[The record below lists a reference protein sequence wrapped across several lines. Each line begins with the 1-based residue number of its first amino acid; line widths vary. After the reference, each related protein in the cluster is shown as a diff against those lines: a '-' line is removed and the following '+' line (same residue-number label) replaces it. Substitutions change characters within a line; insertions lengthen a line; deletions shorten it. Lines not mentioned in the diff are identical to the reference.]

1 MAPQDFQGEILKNVA
16 IGIAVTSLLFAVSI
30 KSPFLGFF
38 CSILIPL
45 PTLFYR
51 SKLGRTIGVIVPVF
65 SIIVMFVM
73 LGRISIETLFL
84 AELLLV
90 GFVLSE
96 LFEMELS
103 IEKTMLYTCSV
114 VLLTGIICLFFYSNT
129 YDIEIYTLV
138 SGQVAKNIEQTV
150 ALYEKMEVSQENIY
164 LISNSLDQ
172 IQYVLV
178 RIIPALVIASILFV
192 SWTSLLL
199 AKPILKAGK
208 LFYPDFGTLNLWKAP
223 DFLVW
228 GVVVSGA
235 MLLLPD
241 RDLKIVGLNGL
252 LVLMIIYFF
261 QGIAIVSFYFEK
273 KRFPRI
279 LRVFLYTLIGLQQ
292 LVLFLVIG
300 LGFFDMWLNFRKF
313 EVKKYE

>member
-1 MAPQDFQGEILKNVA
+1 M
-16 IGIAVTSLLFAVSI
+16 
-30 KSPFLGFF
+30 
-38 CSILIPL
+38 
-45 PTLFYR
+45 
-51 SKLGRTIGVIVPVF
+51 
-65 SIIVMFVM
+65 
-73 LGRISIETLFL
+73 
-84 AELLLV
+84 
-90 GFVLSE
+90 
-96 LFEMELS
+96 
-103 IEKTMLYTCSV
+103 
-114 VLLTGIICLFFYSNT
+114 
-129 YDIEIYTLV
+129 
-138 SGQVAKNIEQTV
+138 VAKNIEQTV